1 MGRPGLKSPQVHFPV
16 FAEFDEELDPP
27 DPPLGPPPPWLSLGA
42 AAGALC
48 CGADPG
54 AL

>member
-1 MGRPGLKSPQVHFPV
+1 MGRPGLKWPEAHLPV
-16 FAEFDEELDPP
+16 FEEFDEELDPP
-27 DPPLGPPPPWLSLGA
+27 DPPLCPPLPWLSLGA

-48 CGADPG
+48 CGADAG